1 MRRKEVEKQDKA
13 LKHKSK
19 EIEHKSKELQLKH
32 HDLLENKT
40 VGASVSATAAAAA
53 AAAGKTDR
61 MRGELQCCI
70 CQDLMAMTHS
80 LRCGHTFCGICI
92 LKVALSPKP

>member
-13 LKHKSK
+13 LKDKSK

-32 HDLLENKT
+32 HDLLESKSA
-40 VGASVSATAAAAA
+40 GASMSATAAAAAAA
-53 AAAGKTDR
+53 AAAGKTDK

-92 LKVALSPKP
+92 LKVTKP